1 MIPHPHVSLSLG
13 ACKHPLFNLIAK
25 SEDPQNAGFYAQLVI
40 FKKDPS
46 DAYIHTAWQFIAD
59 GGF

>member
-1 MIPHPHVSLSLG
+1 MLAFPLEHANILFSILFQSL
-13 ACKHPLFNLIAK
+13 KT
-25 SEDPQNAGFYAQLVI
+25 PQNAGFYAQLVI

-46 DAYIHTAWQFIAD
+46 DAYIHAAWQFIAD